1 VTPQVSTYMHD
12 IIYSCR
18 VTSLVITQLIVQ
30 LAIYAANNAPG
41 CLLVSR
47 HKNEESYEL
56 IVRHESDTQ
65 LEEGR
70 KQRPTACTTAAANA
84 RAPLPG
90 ASPRLDSQ
98 PMRAPAGCTGLGLVA
113 SRAFLMLALRV
124 TTYSW

>member
-1 VTPQVSTYMHD
+1 MPPQVSTYMH

-30 LAIYAANNAPG
+30 LAIYANNAPG

-47 HKNEESYEL
+47 HKNESYEL

-70 KQRPTACTTAAANA
+70 KQRPPACATAAANA

-98 PMRAPAGCTGLGLVA
+98 PMRAPAGCTGLGLA